1 MISNQNQSY
10 SLLNQDEI
18 DVLVSF
24 LLDKK
29 NSVDS
34 DVMSQQSIDKL
45 IYLITH
51 DRKQL
56 INMLDPIACVDSTLL
71 IQKQL
76 RQKEEEVCELRYS
89 ITDNGYLTL
98 TAFNPTTGQTME
110 ITPELF
116 SDTDTVDWGKCI
128 SPLTLNRI
136 ARSLSLKYTI
146 QTHEQICHIFA
157 STIYGDEAHAIP
169 ALHLP
174 TNTALLDTIL

>member
-10 SLLNQDEI
+10 SLLSQDEI

-56 INMLDPIACVDSTLL
+56 MNMLDPITGIDSTFL
-71 IQKQL
+71 IQKNF
-76 RQKEEEVCELRYS
+76 RQTEEEVCELRFH
-89 ITDNGYLTL
+89 IADDGYLNL
-98 TAFNPTTGQTME
+98 TAWNPDTEQTLA
-110 ITPELF
+110 ITPDIF
-116 SDTDTVDWGKCI
+116 SDTDTTDWGKCI

-136 ARSLSLKYTI
+136 ARALSLKYTI
-146 QTHEQICHIFA
+146 QTHEQICKVFA
-157 STIYGDEAHAIP
+157 SVLYGDEAHPIP
-169 ALHLP
+169 ALHMP
-174 TNTALLDTIL
+174 TNTALLDTII